1 MQLPSLVNA
10 EMQLACARSLGRML
24 HRSNSTIAIIQYVT
38 IPGGPPLINIT
49 GDNSFAID
57 RKMRR
62 ARGIATVRVLV
73 MAEGRE
79 EGGRRFEKGGWR
91 GGAQTGGSQFVR

>member
-1 MQLPSLVNA
+1 MSVG
-10 EMQLACARSLGRML
+10 MRGRSLGRML

-73 MAEGRE
+73 MAEGWGEAGE
-79 EGGRRFEKGGWR
+79 EGVANWR
-91 GGAQTGGSQFVR
+91 LAICQVTAERLE